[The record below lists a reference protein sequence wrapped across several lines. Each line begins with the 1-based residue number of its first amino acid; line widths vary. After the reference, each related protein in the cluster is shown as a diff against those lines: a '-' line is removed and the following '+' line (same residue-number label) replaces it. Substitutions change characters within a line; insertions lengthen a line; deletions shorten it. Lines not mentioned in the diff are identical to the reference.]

1 MFQFQYKAIYW
12 RFYYEQTACT
22 QNREKKRGK
31 VFSHQLSQR
40 DHHENDRLDVHF
52 KYIFCVSLN
61 LKSATFLGLQ
71 SDKGQIEFNLR
82 KSLWLWSAEPEILEQ
97 A

>member
-1 MFQFQYKAIYW
+1 MFTSENATNSCSSFNTKRSIEGFIMNKQRVRKT
-12 RFYYEQTACT
+12 EK
-22 QNREKKRGK
+22 KKRGK
-31 VFSHQLSQR
+31 VFSHQLSQH

-82 KSLWLWSAEPEILEQ
+82 ESL
-97 A
+97 